1 MSLNPFKRQPMANGR
16 KDLTNNGNTPRQ
28 VQVVER
34 VKLPEP
40 HEHNREFYG
49 GHANYERPAAYEP
62 HHDEID
68 NHEMKRLDALAE
80 AIKKLPLDN
89 IAEMTLKLTFG
100 DMMLFAEGLW
110 NEANV
115 PEITKEN
122 LPQVL
127 HNWAKAKANGDK
139 DE

>member
-1 MSLNPFKRQPMANGR
+1 MKILGNNGR
-16 KDLTNNGNTPRQ
+16 KDTPNNGNTPRQ
-28 VQVVER
+28 PIER

-49 GHANYERPAAYEP
+49 GHAEYERPAAYEP
-62 HHDEID
+62 DSDGIDHNEI
-68 NHEMKRLDALAE
+68 KRLDALAE

-89 IAEMTLKLTFG
+89 IAEMTLKLSYG

-110 NEANV
+110 GEANV
-115 PEITKEN
+115 PEITKES

-127 HNWAKAKANGDK
+127 HNWAKAKVNGGND
-139 DE
+139 D